1 MRFFAGSGETVH
13 EGEVVMATPHIWVLV
28 ADGKTAR
35 VFSAQGRTSR
45 FEPAIPFEMR
55 LPNPSTREQ
64 GTDKPG
70 RVFESQGGTR
80 HSVEPRVDLHREAKR
95 TFAEEIAALLKEK
108 TREKAF
114 DELLLIAPP
123 QMMGDLRAALD
134 GPTRARV
141 KGEVVKDLTKL
152 SPSELHD
159 YLVAE
164 VWS

>member
-1 MRFFAGSGETVH
+1 
-13 EGEVVMATPHIWVLV
+13 MATPHIWVLV

-35 VFSAQGRTSR
+35 IFSAHGRTDR
-45 FEPAIPFEMR
+45 LEPAVPFELR

-64 GTDKPG
+64 GTDRPG
-70 RVFESQGGTR
+70 RVVESRGSAR
-80 HSVEPRVDLHREAKR
+80 HSVEPHVDWHREAKR
-95 TFAEEIAALLKEK
+95 KFAEDIADLLKEK
-108 TREKAF
+108 TRENAF

-123 QMMGDLRAALD
+123 QMMGDLRSALD
-134 GPTRARV
+134 EPTRARV

>member
-1 MRFFAGSGETVH
+1 
-13 EGEVVMATPHIWVLV
+13 MAAPNIWILV
-28 ADGKTAR
+28 ADGAMAR
-35 VFSAQGRTSR
+35 FFAAAGRTAPL
-45 FEPAIPFEMR
+45 EPALPFEMR

-95 TFAEEIAALLKEK
+95 TFAGEIADLLKEK
-108 TREKAF
+108 TRENAF

-123 QMMGDLRAALD
+123 QMMGDLRSALD
-134 GPTRARV
+134 APTKARV

-152 SPSELHD
+152 STTELHD

>member
-1 MRFFAGSGETVH
+1 
-13 EGEVVMATPHIWVLV
+13 MATPHIWVLV

-35 VFSAQGRTSR
+35 IFSAHGRTER
-45 FEPAIPFEMR
+45 FEPAVPFELR

-64 GTDKPG
+64 GADKPG
-70 RVFESQGGTR
+70 RVFDSTGQAR
-80 HSVEPRVDLHREAKR
+80 HAVEPHADWHREAKR
-95 TFAEEIAALLKEK
+95 KFAEDIADLLKEK
-108 TREKAF
+108 TRENAF

-123 QMMGDLRAALD
+123 QLMGDLRTALD

-152 SPSELHD
+152 SPTELHD
-159 YLVAE
+159 YLAAE